1 HHALDSRINKLS
13 RRLGVEAL
21 EDRSV
26 PATVSIG
33 DTTLYESDSGTQA
46 VLGVYLSGPVN
57 PPVNV
62 TYATAN
68 GSAMAGSDYQAVS
81 GPVTFLKGQT
91 YKTISI
97 PVIGD
102 LTAEPDESFSVNLKT
117 AKHAII
123 ADGKGVVTVLD
134 DDTRVSISD
143 VTAKEG
149 QAGNTAFT
157 FNVTLSPSKNVPVT
171 VNWYTADGDYYS
183 SPAFAGS
190 DYTAASGTV
199 TFAPGETSQQ
209 VTVQVTGD
217 QHFES
222 DETFYVYLYSPTNAI
237 IGDGQAVGT

>member
-1 HHALDSRINKLS
+1 PQTDNMCSSPLADVLTAQSD
-13 RRLGVEAL
+13 EAL
-21 EDRSV
+21 
-26 PATVSIG
+26 
-33 DTTLYESDSGTQA
+33 
-46 VLGVYLSGPVN
+46 
-57 PPVNV
+57 
-62 TYATAN
+62 
-68 GSAMAGSDYQAVS
+68 
-81 GPVTFLKGQT
+81 TF
-91 YKTISI
+91 
-97 PVIGD
+97 
-102 LTAEPDESFSVNLKT
+102 NLKP

-123 ADGKGVVTVLD
+123 ADGKGVVTILD

-143 VTAKEG
+143 VAAKEG

-157 FNVTLSPSKNVPVT
+157 FNVTLSPSKNVTVT

-237 IGDGQAVGT
+237 IGDGQPVGTIQNDDAQLNVSSAAVTEGNTGTTEIRIPVTLTGPADGTVTVEYTLADDPSAYNTATAGEDYTPISGTLTFNMGVT